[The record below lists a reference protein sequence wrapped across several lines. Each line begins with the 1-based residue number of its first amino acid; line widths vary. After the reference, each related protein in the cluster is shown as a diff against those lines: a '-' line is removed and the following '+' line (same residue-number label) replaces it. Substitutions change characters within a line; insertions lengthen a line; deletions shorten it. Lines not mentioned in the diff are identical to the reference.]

1 MMLRNST
8 ASLLRELR
16 LLGIA
21 AVCVTFIACRGPL
34 ANPPGTIQVDLED
47 APTATDPRFSTS
59 AASSRVNELIFSSLV
74 RPAESGEFV
83 GQLAESF
90 ERRGATQIVFHLR
103 RGVRFSNGNALTARD
118 VKYTFDSIL
127 DQASKSPKR
136 GALQHL
142 KSIDAPDDYTIVM
155 TTIGPYAPAVEM
167 GTQGIVP
174 AGTPPPSRSEEV
186 APPGAGPFRMVSFS
200 RDESVVLER
209 NPYYPSAPNSPRRI
223 VFKIVPDPTV
233 RALELIEGVSDLSE
247 NNIQPDVLPTLAAQP
262 HLSTIKSAGT
272 GYRYIA
278 FNFRHDPR
286 LRDIRV
292 RRAIAYSIDRN
303 AIVNSMMRG
312 TARIATGLLTPENWA
327 YSADVTT
334 YSYDPAKAR
343 ELLEQAGYPV
353 VKNGM
358 RDLRLVFKTTP
369 EQLRLATALQS
380 MLKDV
385 GIELDIRS
393 NEFATFYA
401 DTMSGNFD
409 LVSMYWVGVNDP
421 NHYYMIF
428 DSKMTPP
435 RGYNRGYYSNPEM
448 DRLVESAQ
456 TTFDIN
462 ERRKLYA
469 RVQQIAADD
478 LPYVSLW
485 WEDNVVVLNRAL
497 QGFVP
502 YPNGS
507 LKSLA
512 TVTLTSPAGAEPAN

>member
-1 MMLRNST
+1 MMLRNPT
-8 ASLLRELR
+8 KLLRALR
-16 LLGIA
+16 VLGLAIVGA
-21 AVCVTFIACRGPL
+21 ALMGCRGPRS
-34 ANPPGTIQVDLED
+34 NPPGTIQVDLED
-47 APTATDPRFSTS
+47 TPTSTDPRFSTS

-74 RPAESGEFV
+74 RPAQSGEFV
-83 GQLAESF
+83 GQLAASF
-90 ERRGATQIVFHLR
+90 ERRGETQIIFQLR
-103 RGVRFSNGNALTARD
+103 RGVRFSNGKELTSRD

-127 DQASKSPKR
+127 DPAMNSPKR
-136 GALQHL
+136 GTLQHL

-155 TTIGPYAPAVEM
+155 TTDGPYAPAVEM
-167 GTQGIVP
+167 GAQAIVS
-174 AGTPPPSRSEEV
+174 AGTPPPARFEQI
-186 APPGAGPFRMVSFS
+186 APPGTGPFRMVSFS

-209 NPYYPSAPNSPRRI
+209 NPYYSATPNSPRRI

-233 RALELIEGVSDLSE
+233 RALELIEGVCDLSE
-247 NNIQPDVLPTLAAQP
+247 NNIEPDVLPTLAAKPQ
-262 HLSTIKSAGT
+262 LSIIKSAGI

-278 FNFRHDPR
+278 FNFRHDQQ

-292 RRAIAYSIDRN
+292 RRAIAYAIDRN

-327 YSADVTT
+327 YSGDVTA

-343 ELLEQAGYPV
+343 QLLEQAGYPIL
-353 VKNGM
+353 KNGM
-358 RDLRLVFKTTP
+358 RNLRLVFKTTP
-369 EQLRLATALQS
+369 EQLRLATAFQA
-380 MLKDV
+380 MLKNV

-393 NEFATFYA
+393 NEFATFYD
-401 DTMSGNFD
+401 DTMRGNFD

-448 DRLVESAQ
+448 DRLLESAQ
-456 TTFDIN
+456 TTFDLD

-485 WEDNVVVLNRAL
+485 WEDNVVVLNRSL

-512 TVTLTSPAGAEPAN
+512 TVTLTSPTGAEPAN

>member
-1 MMLRNST
+1 MMLRNS
-8 ASLLRELR
+8 AKLLRQLR
-16 LLGIA
+16 LLGLA
-21 AVCVTFIACRGPL
+21 FICANFVACRG
-34 ANPPGTIQVDLED
+34 AHSNPPGTIQVDLED
-47 APTATDPRFSTS
+47 TPTSTDPRFSTS
-59 AASSRVNELIFSSLV
+59 AASSRVNELIFLSLV

-90 ERRGATQIVFHLR
+90 ERRGETQIVFHLKH
-103 RGVRFSNGNALTARD
+103 GMRFSNGNELTARD

-127 DQASKSPKR
+127 DPAMNSPKR

-142 KSIDAPDDYTIVM
+142 QSVDAPDAYTIVM
-155 TTIGPYAPAVEM
+155 TTDRSYAPALEL
-167 GTQGIVP
+167 GAQAIVP
-174 AGTPPPSRSEEV
+174 ADTPPPAMSAQVS
-186 APPGAGPFRMVSFS
+186 PPGAGPFRMVSFS
-200 RDESVVLER
+200 RDESVVLGR
-209 NPYYPSAPNSPRRI
+209 NPYYPAAPDSPRRI

-247 NNIQPDVLPTLAAQP
+247 NNIQPDVLPILAARPQ
-262 HLSTIKSAGT
+262 LSIIKSAGT

-303 AIVNSMMRG
+303 AIVNSIMRG

-327 YSADVTT
+327 YSSDVTQ
-334 YSYDPAKAR
+334 YPYDPAKAR
-343 ELLEQAGYPV
+343 QLLEEAGYPV
-353 VKNGM
+353 LKNGM
-358 RDLRLVFKTTP
+358 RNLRLVFKTTP
-369 EQLRLATALQS
+369 EQLRLATAFQA

-393 NEFATFYA
+393 NEFATFYD
-401 DTMSGNFD
+401 DTMRGNFD

-421 NHYYMIF
+421 NHYYLIF

-435 RGYNRGYYSNPEM
+435 HGSNRGYYSNPEI
-448 DRLVESAQ
+448 DRLLESAQ
-456 TTFDIN
+456 TTFDLN
-462 ERRKLYA
+462 ERRRIYA

-478 LPYVSLW
+478 LPYISLW
-485 WEDNVVVLNRAL
+485 WEDTVVVLNRSL
-497 QGFVP
+497 QNFVP

-512 TVTLTSPAGAEPAN
+512 TVTLTSRADAEPN

>member
-1 MMLRNST
+1 MLRNPT
-8 ASLLRELR
+8 KLLRALR
-16 LLGIA
+16 VLGLVMVCA
-21 AVCVTFIACRGPL
+21 AVIGCRPPRG
-34 ANPPGTIQVDLED
+34 NPPGTIQVDLED
-47 APTATDPRFSTS
+47 TPTSTDPRFSTS
-59 AASSRVNELIFSSLV
+59 AASSRVNELIFLSLV

-90 ERRGATQIVFHLR
+90 ARRGETQIVFHLKH
-103 RGVRFSNGNALTARD
+103 GVRFSNGDELTARD
-118 VKYTFDSIL
+118 VKYTFHSIL
-127 DQASKSPKR
+127 DPAMNSPKR

-142 KSIDAPDDYTIVM
+142 KSIDAPDEYTVVM
-155 TTIGPYAPAVEM
+155 TTDRPYAPAVEL
-167 GTQGIVP
+167 GSQAIVP
-174 AGTPPPSRSEEV
+174 ADTPPPSMSEQI

-209 NPYYPSAPNSPRRI
+209 NPYYPAPPDSPRQI

-233 RALELIEGVSDLSE
+233 RALELIEGVCDLSE
-247 NNIQPDVLPTLAAQP
+247 NNIQPDVLPSLAAQRQ
-262 HLSTIKSAGT
+262 LSIIKSAGT

-327 YSADVTT
+327 YSGDVAK
-334 YSYDPAKAR
+334 YPYDPAKAR
-343 ELLEQAGYPV
+343 QLLEHAGYPITR
-353 VKNGM
+353 NGM
-358 RDLRLVFKTTP
+358 RNLRLVFKTTP
-369 EQLRLATALQS
+369 EQLRLATAFQA
-380 MLKDV
+380 MLKNV

-393 NEFATFYA
+393 NEFATFYD
-401 DTMSGNFD
+401 DTMRGNFD

-428 DSKMTPP
+428 DSEMTPP

-448 DRLVESAQ
+448 DRLLESAQ
-456 TTFDIN
+456 STFDLN
-462 ERRKLYA
+462 DRRDLYA
-469 RVQQIAADD
+469 RVQRIAADD
-478 LPYVSLW
+478 LPYLSLW
-485 WEDNVVVLNRAL
+485 WEDTVVVLNRSL
-497 QGFVP
+497 EGFVP

-512 TVTLTSPAGAEPAN
+512 TVTLTSPAEAEPAN

>member
-1 MMLRNST
+1 MLRNST
-8 ASLLRELR
+8 NLLRELG
-16 LLGIA
+16 LLGLA
-21 AVCVTFIACRGPL
+21 TFCAGLIACGTPL

-47 APTATDPRFSTS
+47 TPTSTDPRFSTS
-59 AASSRVNELIFSSLV
+59 AASARVNELIFLSLV

-83 GQLAESF
+83 GQLAASF
-90 ERRGATQIVFHLR
+90 ERRGNTQIVFHLKH
-103 RGVRFSNGNALTARD
+103 GMRFSNGIEVTARD

-127 DQASKSPKR
+127 DPAMNSPKR
-136 GALQHL
+136 GALRRL
-142 KSIDAPDDYTIVM
+142 ESIDAPDDYTIVM
-155 TTIGPYAPAVEM
+155 TTNGPYAPAVEM
-167 GTQGIVP
+167 GTQAIVP
-174 AGTPPPSRSEEV
+174 AGTPPPAASEQI
-186 APPGAGPFRMVSFS
+186 APLGAGPFRMISFS

-209 NPYYPSAPNSPRRI
+209 NRYYPAAPNAPRRI

-233 RALELIEGVSDLSE
+233 RALELIESVCDLSE
-247 NNIQPDVLPTLAAQP
+247 NNIQPDVLPL
-262 HLSTIKSAGT
+262 LSTQPQLSIIKSAGT
-272 GYRYIA
+272 GYRYVA

-312 TARIATGLLTPENWA
+312 TARIATGLLTSENWA
-327 YSADVTT
+327 YSADVKT

-343 ELLEQAGYPV
+343 ELLEQAGYPTL
-353 VKNGM
+353 KNGM
-358 RDLRLVFKTTP
+358 RNLRLVFKTTP

-393 NEFATFYA
+393 NEFATFYD
-401 DTMSGNFD
+401 DTMRGNFD

-435 RGYNRGYYSNPEM
+435 RGYNRGYYSNPAM
-448 DRLVESAQ
+448 DRLLESAQ
-456 TTFDIN
+456 TTFDVN

-485 WEDNVVVLNRAL
+485 WEDTVVVLNRSL

-512 TVTLTSPAGAEPAN
+512 TVTLTAPADAEPTN

>member
-1 MMLRNST
+1 MKLQKVTTN
-8 ASLLRELR
+8 LLRAAGALR
-16 LLGIA
+16 IA
-21 AVCVTFIACRGPL
+21 AVCVAFIACGTPR
-34 ANPPGTIQVDLED
+34 AIPPGTIQVDLED
-47 APTATDPRFSTS
+47 TPTSTDPRFSTS

-74 RPAESGEFV
+74 RPAGSGAFV

-90 ERRGATQIVFHLR
+90 ERRGDTQIVFHLR
-103 RGVRFSNGNALTARD
+103 HGVRFSDGKELTAGD

-127 DQASKSPKR
+127 DPKLNSPKR

-142 KSIDAPDDYTIVM
+142 KSIDAPDLYTIVM
-155 TTIGPYAPAVEM
+155 TTDRPYAPAAEL
-167 GTQGIVP
+167 GSQAIVP
-174 AGTPPPSRSEEV
+174 AATPPPAISEQI

-209 NPYYPSAPNSPRRI
+209 NPYFPAAPNSPQKI

-233 RALELIEGVSDLSE
+233 RALELIEGVCDLSE
-247 NNIQPDVLPTLAAQP
+247 NNIQPEVLPSLATKPQ
-262 HLSTIKSAGT
+262 LSIIKSAGT

-286 LRDIRV
+286 LRDLRV
-292 RRAIAYSIDRN
+292 RRAIAYSIDRR

-312 TARIATGLLTPENWA
+312 TARIASGLLAPENWA
-327 YSADVTT
+327 YSADVST
-334 YSYDPAKAR
+334 YPYDPAKAR

-353 VKNGM
+353 LKNGM
-358 RDLRLVFKTTP
+358 RNLRLVFKTTP
-369 EQLRLATALQS
+369 EQLRLATALQA

-393 NEFATFYA
+393 NEFATFYD
-401 DTMSGNFD
+401 DTLRGNFD

-448 DRLVESAQ
+448 DRLLESAQ
-456 TTFDIN
+456 ITFDFDD
-462 ERRKLYA
+462 RRKLYA

-485 WEDNVVVLNRAL
+485 WQDNVVVLNRSL

-512 TVTLTSPAGAEPAN
+512 TVTLTSPAGAEQAN